1 MKYASIGSVSH
12 GTLLTQ
18 DLLDTFAREL
28 QYHVQRNAD
37 EWCSEEGRA
46 NRDYY
51 LRLAGEALEVDPDFQ
66 AEAASTLVNVDL
78 IDALTEFAPP
88 YCYFGT
94 REGDGADFGFWPAMD
109 EINELPCYESVDAA
123 IEAGEKND
131 FRTLTDHGNV
141 TVWGIGGTEVLS
153 LV

>member
-1 MKYASIGSVSH
+1 MKYASIGSVST

-18 DLLDTFAREL
+18 DLLDAFASEL
-28 QYHVQRNAD
+28 EYHVQRNAD

-46 NRDYY
+46 NRDCYMQ
-51 LRLAGEALEVDPDFQ
+51 LAGWAREANPGSPQ
-66 AEAASTLVNVDL
+66 ASTLVNVDL

-94 REGDGADFGFWPAMD
+94 HEGDGADFGFWPAMD

-123 IEAGEKND
+123 VEAGEDND
-131 FRTLTDHGNV
+131 FRTVTDHGNV
-141 TVWGIGGTEVLS
+141 TVWGSDGTEVLS